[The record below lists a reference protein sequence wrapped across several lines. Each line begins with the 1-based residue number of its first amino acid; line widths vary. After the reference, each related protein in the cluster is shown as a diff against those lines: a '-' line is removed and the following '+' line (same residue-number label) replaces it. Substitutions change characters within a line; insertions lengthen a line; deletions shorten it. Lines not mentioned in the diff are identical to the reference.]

1 MKYLDQLF
9 KFKELNMEIKILKE
23 INIYY
28 IILQFVNPKS
38 NQVENMKIK
47 INYIDSVY
55 LESEIV
61 NCPNL
66 LKNIS
71 WCVKNVCIQKFQIKC
86 FFDEDKILMN
96 SNFNFVYENSNAWI
110 KVPLNNILT
119 LI

>member
-23 INIYY
+23 IN
-28 IILQFVNPKS
+28 
-38 NQVENMKIK
+38 

-71 WCVKNVCIQKFQIKC
+71 WCVKNICIQKFQIKC